1 MLPKRFK
8 GPKRSKRSQRESLR
22 YLRLHEEA
30 SAFSREQFI
39 KPPSPI
45 PWNSII
51 LASVLFIFGAIGVVI
66 GALIVSGMIDTPDW
80 KASGLPILIL
90 GTLIFI
96 PGFYHVRLAYYAWK
110 GYYGYDFDQIP
121 DLE

>member
-1 MLPKRFK
+1 MFPKRS
-8 GPKRSKRSQRESLR
+8 KRSKRSQRESLR

-39 KPPSPI
+39 KPPSPV
-45 PWNSII
+45 PWKSIA
-51 LASVLFIFGAIGVVI
+51 LATVLFLFGSAGVII
-66 GALIVSGMIDTPDW
+66 GALIVSHIIETDDW

-90 GTLIFI
+90 GSLIFI
-96 PGFYHVRLAYYAWK
+96 PGFYHVRLAFYAWK
-110 GYYGYDFDQIP
+110 GYKGYDFDQIP